1 MDGTEQLIELLHE
14 RSGSSISKI
23 RNDLSKL
30 IDDSL
35 IERLLITCQ
44 GDTKL
49 RDRIKPYVHLL
60 RTDPWGYPLVYP
72 AGSFIVTSG
81 SNRRE
86 TGTHYTPKSLTE
98 AIVAETLT
106 PLTYIGPTEGIP
118 REKWQLKSSSE
129 LLTLKICDPAMGSG
143 AFLVQTCRWL
153 ADRLVES
160 WTLAEESGKKSVLMA
175 TF

>member
-1 MDGTEQLIELLHE
+1 MIELNLMYICFVQIAGL
-14 RSGSSISKI
+14 SAGLSS
-23 RNDLSKL
+23 
-30 IDDSL
+30 
-35 IERLLITCQ
+35 
-44 GDTKL
+44 
-49 RDRIKPYVHLL
+49 RI
-60 RTDPWGYPLVYP
+60 
-72 AGSFIVTSG
+72 FIVTSG

-143 AFLVQTCRWL
+143 AF
-153 ADRLVES
+153 
-160 WTLAEESGKKSVLMA
+160 
-175 TF
+175 